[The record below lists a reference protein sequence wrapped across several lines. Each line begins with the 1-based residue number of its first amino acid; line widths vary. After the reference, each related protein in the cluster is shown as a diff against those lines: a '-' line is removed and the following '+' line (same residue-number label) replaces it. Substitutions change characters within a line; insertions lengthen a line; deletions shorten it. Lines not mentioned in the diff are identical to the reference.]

1 MPSSA
6 PPSPTRSHQ
15 VGSFASNNGSSVCLK
30 CSYPRWT
37 SRKGAEVCDACRERH
52 YFADF
57 DRSSHK
63 SLWGTGGQRE
73 RDEDVCAFDDDGKDP
88 LHPGACEL
96 TRGLQALGQGMSGR
110 RWQLS

>member
-1 MPSSA
+1 M
-6 PPSPTRSHQ
+6 
-15 VGSFASNNGSSVCLK
+15 CLK

-63 SLWGTGGQRE
+63 GLWGTGGQRE